1 MSWIPLAIDMAR
13 QRHYSSPQLIGG
25 RFIASSPHGE
35 NEIKEKKRHRNAY
48 QFQCMHYQA
57 TPTIKSDRPELRRRQ
72 LHPEEMPSSQSFS
85 IHLWMCSSV
94 ENSYLSFYQSM
105 DERRT
110 TGDIEPQHALVPATS
125 ATYLLMYLLTPSN
138 DLINGNSYISEI
150 AIFTTGIF
158 QIPSDDNDTA

>member
-1 MSWIPLAIDMAR
+1 MREEKRRIKLSFFNIIKTILNVLDSIGNWYGTPKTLQLPTTHGRTFYCLLATWR
-13 QRHYSSPQLIGG
+13 ERNKRL
-25 RFIASSPHGE
+25 
-35 NEIKEKKRHRNAY
+35 KRHRNAY

-125 ATYLLMYLLTPSN
+125 ATTYLCTYLPRRM
-138 DLINGNSYISEI
+138 IW
-150 AIFTTGIF
+150 
-158 QIPSDDNDTA
+158 